1 MEAEEPAEEPTVLH
15 KLRNMWQ
22 FANLAQYLHNFIDA
36 LRVDK
41 DFDIEV
47 CLHCA
52 GGGLNVLRSMPDRAN
67 TKDAIGPRN
76 GVFETP
82 SLRKTC
88 AARTS
93 SA

>member
-1 MEAEEPAEEPTVLH
+1 MEAEEPAEEPTTLH

-52 GGGLNVLRSMPDRAN
+52 GHILNAADSMIDRA
-67 TKDAIGPRN
+67 DAEHATGPRIR
-76 GVFETP
+76 VFEPTG
-82 SLRKTC
+82 LGKTS
-88 AARTS
+88 AARSCT
-93 SA
+93 A